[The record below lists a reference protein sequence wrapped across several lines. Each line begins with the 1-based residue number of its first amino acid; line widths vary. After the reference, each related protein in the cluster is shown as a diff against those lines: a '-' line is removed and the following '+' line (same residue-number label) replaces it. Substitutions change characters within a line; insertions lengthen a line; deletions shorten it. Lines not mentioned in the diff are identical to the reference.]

1 MRTRRAEPADHTG
14 RERAVGR
21 TVGPLF
27 QSLHNRNYR
36 IYFSGQLVSTAGTFM
51 QTVAQAWLVLQLT
64 GSGTALGVLTTLQ
77 FGPLVLFGGPGG
89 VLADRMDR
97 RRLYLVTQSVMCV
110 EALVLGLLVTT
121 GRVELWMV
129 YVLAAVLGCIT
140 AVDMPVRQ
148 TIVLDIVGPTD
159 LANAV
164 SLNMTVGS
172 VSRALGPAVAGVTIA
187 VLGVGPCF
195 LINAASF
202 VVVIIALL
210 LMRVGEMHPAVREP
224 PARGQFRAGLAYVRA
239 SPELLSVL
247 LMTALLFGLAW
258 EFEVALPLF
267 ARFVFDGNAATY
279 GVLASAVGIGAVFGG
294 LESARRG
301 NPSRTMMAVSAGVF
315 GAAMWCATFAP
326 TMRWEV
332 PVLVVAGASGVAFAA
347 VASTRLQLHTMPAM
361 RGRVMALYAIAVF
374 GTRVVGGPVVGWF
387 GEHLGTR
394 ASLGI
399 GAVAVT
405 VALPVWLLLRPSDPA
420 SRQADQT
427 AWESPAPESG

>member
-1 MRTRRAEPADHTG
+1 VRIRRAGRADRTG
-14 RERAVGR
+14 RERAGGP

-36 IYFSGQLVSTAGTFM
+36 IYFSGQMVSTAGTFM

-77 FGPLVLFGGPGG
+77 FGPLVVFGGPGG

-97 RRLYLVTQSVMCV
+97 RRLYLVTQTVMCI
-110 EALVLGLLVTT
+110 EALVLGLLVTS

-172 VSRALGPAVAGVTIA
+172 VSRALGPALAGVTIA

-202 VVVIIALL
+202 VVVIVALL
-210 LMRVGEMHPAVREP
+210 LMRVSEMHPAVREP
-224 PARGQFRAGLAYVRA
+224 PAKGQFRAGLAYVRK

-267 ARFVFDGNAATY
+267 ARYVFDGNAATY
-279 GVLASAVGIGAVFGG
+279 GLLASAVGVGAVVGG

-301 NPSRTMMAVSAGVF
+301 NPSRSMMAISAGVF
-315 GAAMWCATFAP
+315 GASMWCATFAP
-326 TMRWEV
+326 TLRWEV
-332 PVLVVAGASGVAFAA
+332 PVLVVAGGSGVAFAA
-347 VASTRLQLHTMPAM
+347 VASTRLQLNTTPAM

-374 GTRVVGGPVVGWF
+374 GTRVVGGPIVGWF
-387 GEHLGTR
+387 GEHVGTR

-405 VALPVWLLLRPSDPA
+405 VALPVWLLLRPGAEAAGS
-420 SRQADQT
+420 ADQT
-427 AWESPAPESG
+427 AWESPAAESG

>member
-1 MRTRRAEPADHTG
+1 M
-14 RERAVGR
+14 
-21 TVGPLF
+21 F

-36 IYFSGQLVSTAGTFM
+36 IYFSGQMVSTAGTFM
-51 QTVAQAWLVLQLT
+51 QTVAMAWLVLQLT

-77 FGPLVLFGGPGG
+77 FGPLVLLGGPGG

-97 RRLYLVTQSVMCV
+97 RRLYLFTQSVSCI
-110 EALVLGLLVTT
+110 EALVLGILVTT
-121 GRVELWMV
+121 GQVELWMV
-129 YVLAAVLGCIT
+129 YVLAVVLGCIT

-148 TIVLDIVGPTD
+148 TIVLDIVGPAD

-172 VSRALGPAVAGVTIA
+172 VSRAVGPALAGVTIA

-202 VVVIIALL
+202 VVVIGALL
-210 LMRVGEMHPAVREP
+210 LMRVSEMHPAVREP
-224 PARGQFRAGLAYVRA
+224 PAKGQFRAGLAYVRS
-239 SPELLSVL
+239 SPELLSIL

-267 ARFVFDGNAATY
+267 ARFVFDGGAATY
-279 GVLASAVGIGAVFGG
+279 GVLASAVGIGAVAGG
-294 LESARRG
+294 LESARRA
-301 NPSRTMMAVSAGVF
+301 NPSRTMMAASAGVF
-315 GAAMWCATFAP
+315 GASMWLATFAP
-326 TMRWEV
+326 TLNWEI

-347 VASTRLQLHTMPAM
+347 VASTRLQLHTAPRM
-361 RGRVMALYAIAVF
+361 RGRVMALYVIAVF
-374 GTRVVGGPVVGWF
+374 GTRVIGGPIVGWF
-387 GEHLGTR
+387 GEHVGTR

-405 VALPVWLLLRPSDPA
+405 VALPVWLLLRPSDEA
-420 SRQADQT
+420 ARLANET
-427 AWESPAPESG
+427 AWEAAAPE